1 MRSFMTC
8 LSVLGLIALYLT
20 MWPTPVSSVSWQAPE
35 NKGYI
40 DEFSVNNKL
49 SSVELISLNGEEGP
63 EDFAVNSQGDVFF
76 ALLGGKVM
84 KIDAENNISEFA
96 NTGGRPLGIEFAPN
110 GDLIVADA
118 YKGLLSIS
126 KEGEVNLLTDSV
138 IGSQIRYAD
147 DVDITSEGIIYFSD
161 ASTKFSAKEYGT
173 YAASLL
179 DIMEHGGHGRVLKFN
194 PETQET
200 SVVVGGLQFA
210 NGISISH
217 EEDAVLINETGSY
230 RVLKHW
236 ISGDKAGTTDVIL
249 ENLPGFPDNINKG
262 NEGRYWLG
270 LVSPRSDALDALSG
284 HGRIRDAVQ
293 RLPAQ
298 LRPKAQ
304 LYGHVLAIDGNG
316 TVLTSLQDPETTYS
330 YTTGA
335 VENGPWLYVSSL
347 HEKKIARLKVPSL

>member
-1 MRSFMTC
+1 MTL

-20 MWPTPVSSVSWQAPE
+20 MWPTPVSSVSWQAPQ
-35 NKGYI
+35 NKGYV
-40 DEFSVNNKL
+40 EAFEANNKL

-63 EDFAVNSQGDVFF
+63 EDFAVNSDGEIYF

-84 KIDAENNISEFA
+84 KIDRENTISEFA

-118 YKGLLSIS
+118 YEGLLSIS
-126 KEGEVNLLTDSV
+126 KEGQVNLLTNSV
-138 IGSQIRYAD
+138 MGSPIRYAD
-147 DVDITSEGIIYFSD
+147 DVDITSEGVIYFSD

-194 PETQET
+194 PATKET

-262 NEGRYWLG
+262 NDGRYWLG
-270 LVSPRSDALDALSG
+270 LVSPRSARDTLHDLLERKTRHEPKQTTTRGSVPAFKRESNLFLLFFFVEKIDVVESWWRRRVRSRGVHFRHRSKRERVFFALLL
-284 HGRIRDAVQ
+284 GR
-293 RLPAQ
+293 
-298 LRPKAQ
+298 K
-304 LYGHVLAIDGNG
+304 
-316 TVLTSLQDPETTYS
+316 
-330 YTTGA
+330 
-335 VENGPWLYVSSL
+335 
-347 HEKKIARLKVPSL
+347 